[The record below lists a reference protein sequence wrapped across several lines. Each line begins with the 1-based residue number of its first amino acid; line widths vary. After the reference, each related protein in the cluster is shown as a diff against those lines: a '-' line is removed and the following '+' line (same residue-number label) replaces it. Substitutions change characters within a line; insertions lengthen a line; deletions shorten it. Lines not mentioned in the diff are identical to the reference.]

1 MTPQVKHFL
10 ENWHTAVRNRDR
22 DLLESIIAEGCE
34 LHSPVVWKP
43 SADKHY
49 LLHILMGVIS
59 IIEDFDYRKEWV
71 DGNMVILEFTG
82 TVDGKGLLGIDR
94 ITIDDEGRMCR
105 IEVLIRPLNT
115 LIEFA
120 TRMREH
126 ALRYKPEAANS

>member
-126 ALRYKPEAANS
+126 ALRYTPEAANG